1 MELLVNQVEWKRFA
15 QPPCAAHHNLLARR
29 AAFLP
34 AHGIVGYGIER
45 APKSGVKDCE
55 KLPSQLLFRLHAN
68 AAPHVKVL
76 NGDVVVFELRR
87 AHEADDGSAGRFTAK
102 AKRIVRRGG
111 RGRGYCLRRWAR
123 CYLGRRTARSAN
135 SDD

>member
-1 MELLVNQVEWKRFA
+1 MELLVNQVERKRFA

-29 AAFLP
+29 STVLP

-45 APKSGVKDCE
+45 APKSGVEDCE
-55 KLPSQLLFRLHAN
+55 KLPSQFLFRLHAN

-102 AKRIVRRGG
+102 AKRIVRSGG
-111 RGRGYCLRRWAR
+111 PGPGYFYSRRAA
-123 CYLGRRTARSAN
+123 GSPASPKAHSAN
-135 SDD
+135 T